1 MFFAHQG
8 FTQGES
14 TWLPINES
22 YKTINVED
30 QSKDQ
35 TSTLQTYK
43 TIVHIRRAHEDL
55 ILWGTTSLFIEVRIS
70 AYQFA
75 KLEKVGFGENVW
87 TWLYWLSTLDKWYVH
102 LESTNVIRDFIF
114 HLQGSS
120 VLILKRSLGHEVI
133 LVCLNFSSSEECI
146 SKEDYLSDFEEIT
159 ILWPARYFISIMDL
173 TFS

>member
-1 MFFAHQG
+1 MTTPKRVFCSIDASKNNFESKSNCFFAHQG

-30 QSKDQ
+30 QSKDE

-43 TIVHIRRAHEDL
+43 TIVQIRRAHEDL

-75 KLEKVGFGENVW
+75 KLEKVEFGENFR
-87 TWLYWLSTLDKWYVH
+87 T
-102 LESTNVIRDFIF
+102 
-114 HLQGSS
+114 
-120 VLILKRSLGHEVI
+120 
-133 LVCLNFSSSEECI
+133 
-146 SKEDYLSDFEEIT
+146 
-159 ILWPARYFISIMDL
+159 
-173 TFS
+173 